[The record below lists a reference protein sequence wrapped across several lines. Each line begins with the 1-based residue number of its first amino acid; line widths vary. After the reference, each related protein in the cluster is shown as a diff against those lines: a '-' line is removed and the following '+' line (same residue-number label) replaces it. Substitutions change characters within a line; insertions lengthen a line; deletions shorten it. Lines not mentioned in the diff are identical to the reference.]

1 MVDVSVKRESAR
13 ICSYLNHSPL
23 KRKAKRER
31 IVIDVYSSGVRRLS
45 PNFNTPSSRKKGKR
59 SVTTNATAVGMPTA
73 KMAAP
78 ILANTI
84 KAMCFSS

>member
-1 MVDVSVKRESAR
+1 
-13 ICSYLNHSPL
+13 
-23 KRKAKRER
+23 
-31 IVIDVYSSGVRRLS
+31 LS

-84 KAMCFSS
+84 KAMCFSSYHVTVKSTTRYDFPSIGCVQL